1 MPAAPT
7 ALQQFKAAICQALA
21 HPTRIAI
28 LELLREGEQSAST
41 LVTQLGAEQANVSQ
55 HLAVLRAKRLVSH
68 RKVGNYVVYTLRSP
82 RVVEILD
89 ALRLFFHEHL
99 SEAMETLTEGSRAPG
114 RAATL
119 RITPAAPGY
128 RVLYTI
134 NDASGGAVTA
144 YTMAEEAALRACLPH
159 LALPPHEIELALSRL
174 AAQIGYVFDV
184 SHVAKD
190 VAEQMLTQYA
200 VPERPRA

>member
-1 MPAAPT
+1 MPATPT

-28 LELLREGEQSAST
+28 LELLREGEQSASA
-41 LVTQLGAEQANVSQ
+41 LVTHLGAEQANVSQ

-68 RKVGNYVVYTLRSP
+68 RKVGNQVWYALRSP
-82 RVVEILD
+82 HLVEILD

-99 SEAMETLTEGSRAPG
+99 RDAMETLTEGSPGPG

-119 RITPAAPGY
+119 RLTPAAPGY

-134 NDASGGAVTA
+134 NDPSGGAVTA
-144 YTMAEEAALRACLPH
+144 YTMAGEAVLRACLPH
-159 LALPPHEIELALSRL
+159 LALPAHEIELALSRL

-190 VAEQMLTQYA
+190 TAEQALTHYA
-200 VPERPRA
+200 VPERSPG